1 MCHIVSTTVFTKAMV
16 YKKRKVC
23 ATITHTFSFIFFL
36 KLLHVVN
43 NLHELLA
50 EFIGLLHGLSL
61 AVDADDWL
69 GV

>member
-43 NLHELLA
+43 YLHELLA
-50 EFIGLLHGLSL
+50 EFIGLLHSLSL
-61 AVDADDWL
+61 AVDTDDRL